1 MLQAVL
7 RAVGA
12 SVTDLLA
19 DAGGISRL
27 AGASAARLLLDP
39 FRGRRTHLR
48 HVVLQAL
55 RAGYYSLPLVSLI
68 SFLIGMMMALE
79 SAQALQKLGANS
91 VIPNLVM
98 IGVTRELGPLITGII
113 VAGRFGAAVTAELGT
128 MKVSQEIDAIVV
140 MGIDPVAFLV
150 APRILGLLIAL
161 PCLEMFADLLGT
173 LGGLTI
179 AVSVLDIG
187 ANRYWVDSMDALHF
201 SDLFS
206 GLVKVTVFALI
217 IGLISCNEGL
227 RTQGGAEEVG
237 RATTASVVRS
247 ILLIIVADLFVTAV
261 FYLRS

>member
-7 RAVGA
+7 RTVGA
-12 SVTDLLA
+12 GVTDVLA
-19 DAGGISRL
+19 EAGGLARL
-27 AGASAARLLLDP
+27 AGASTARLLLDP
-39 FRGRRTHLR
+39 FRGRRMHLR
-48 HVVLQAL
+48 QVVLQAL

-68 SFLIGMMMALE
+68 AFLVGMMMALE
-79 SAQALQKLGANS
+79 SAQALQKLGATS
-91 VIPNLVM
+91 AIPKLVM

-128 MKVSQEIDAIVV
+128 MKVSQEIDALVM

-150 APRILGLLIAL
+150 VPRILGLLIAL
-161 PCLEMFADLLGT
+161 PCLEMFAGFFGA

-179 AVSVLDIG
+179 AVGVLDLG
-187 ANRYWVDSMDALHF
+187 ANHYWAESMDALHF
-201 SDLFS
+201 SDLLN
-206 GLVKVTVFALI
+206 GLVKVAVFALI

-247 ILLIIVADLFVTAV
+247 ILLIIVADLFVTAL